1 MKVRATSS
9 SRPIRLHGKHCP
21 KTVVLD
27 FDSTIAESMESM
39 FEHQRFWNVG
49 SEPLIY
55 NPTHRAAV
63 EEHDHADR
71 MWTYFHSDMGIR
83 RVRPKAGAIDAINRL
98 IAAGYTVF
106 VLTDR
111 KKQSFDALIQWFA
124 ERGTHMPPSQF
135 HLIITDEV
143 ITKQAVV

>member
-1 MKVRATSS
+1 
-9 SRPIRLHGKHCP
+9 
-21 KTVVLD
+21 
-27 FDSTIAESMESM
+27 
-39 FEHQRFWNVG
+39 
-49 SEPLIY
+49 
-55 NPTHRAAV
+55 
-63 EEHDHADR
+63 
-71 MWTYFHSDMGIR
+71 MGIR

-143 ITKQAVV
+143 ITKQAVVDDFTFAGYDIVAVVDDAPHHMEAYTDLHGDFRVYSFRYPYNDMQITKGLAEEITSWAAFTDKVIDES